1 MDLSKLVKKG
11 LYEVSTEFKKEEN
24 LELIKNDLLNPV
36 IEHVIEK
43 LYPYFVKLTIGLILL
58 FLLLLV
64 IMILNVKFICKII
77 ICL

>member
-1 MDLSKLVKKG
+1 MDLS
-11 LYEVSTEFKKEEN
+11 KKEEN

-64 IMILNVKFICKII
+64 IIILNVRFILSK
-77 ICL
+77 

>member
-1 MDLSKLVKKG
+1 MDLSKLIKKG

-43 LYPYFVKLTIGLILL
+43 LYPYFIKVTIGLILL
-58 FLLLLV
+58 FIVLLV
-64 IMILNVKFICKII
+64 IIFLNIRFILKD
-77 ICL
+77 

>member
-64 IMILNVKFICKII
+64 IMILNVKFILSK
-77 ICL
+77 

>member
-1 MDLSKLVKKG
+1 MDLSKLIKKG

-64 IMILNVKFICKII
+64 IMILNVRFILSK
-77 ICL
+77 

>member
-1 MDLSKLVKKG
+1 MDLSKLIKKG

-64 IMILNVKFICKII
+64 IMILNVKFILSK
-77 ICL
+77 

>member
-1 MDLSKLVKKG
+1 MDLSKLIRKG

-64 IMILNVKFICKII
+64 IMILNVRFILSK
-77 ICL
+77 

>member
-24 LELIKNDLLNPV
+24 LELIKIDLLNPV

-43 LYPYFVKLTIGLILL
+43 LYPYFIKVTIGLILL

-64 IMILNVKFICKII
+64 IIILNVRFIFKN
-77 ICL
+77 